1 MCGKPFCHQQI
12 LLQKSLIKKIM
23 DILFKNTG
31 KMPYWAPEVRVFR
44 VSLETGIL
52 GLSGDN
58 ADLTGSGVDESEA
71 DDNGN
76 NVW

>member
-1 MCGKPFCHQQI
+1 
-12 LLQKSLIKKIM
+12 M